1 MKKVTL
7 LLATA
12 LLAFSVTACGENDEA
27 TSSASTASTGSESA
41 SSGESA
47 SNGDAKYLSELKAT
61 DYVTLGDY
69 KGITIDTEKIDVTD
83 DEIQEYIDYILNSK
97 AETKQITD
105 RDVVEKNDIANID
118 YEGKKDGVA
127 FEGGTAQGY
136 DLTIGSGSFIP
147 GFEDG
152 LIGVKV
158 GETVDLPLTFPEG
171 YSDELGGK
179 DVVFTVKV
187 NSISEKVVP
196 ELTDE
201 LVKTLDEKA
210 TTIDEYK
217 ASLKEQLL
225 ESKKES
231 REDEIINEIQQKVQA
246 NATYGEK
253 PQAFADRIY
262 ESIMSSLKQMSESYG
277 MDEASIAQ
285 YMYHVTGDD
294 YATQL
299 RSYSDDTITAAYIL
313 IDAIAETEGLEVT
326 DEEVD
331 TDVAQMIEQYN
342 SEVTLDEFKKD
353 KDQYESRR
361 EYLTMM
367 KVLDFLRENA
377 VVNEK

>member
-83 DEIQEYIDYILNSK
+83 DEIQEYIDYILNSM
-97 AETKQITD
+97 AENQQITD